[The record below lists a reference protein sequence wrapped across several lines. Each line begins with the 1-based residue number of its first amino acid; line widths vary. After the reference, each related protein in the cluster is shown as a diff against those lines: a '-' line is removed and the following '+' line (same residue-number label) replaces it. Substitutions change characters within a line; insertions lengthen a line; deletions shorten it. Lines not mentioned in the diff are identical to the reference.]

1 MKHEQIIMELEDV
14 ARQLGVTVRYEK
26 GDFEGGFCILKDNK
40 ILLINK
46 KLAPNR
52 KAAVL
57 AVAMQEIGLENVFLK
72 PALREYIEDEV
83 ARASRST
90 KQGQVSAR

>member
-1 MKHEQIIMELEDV
+1 MKHEEILSELEET
-14 ARQLGVTVRYEK
+14 ARQMGVTVRYEK
-26 GDFEGGFCILKDNK
+26 GDFEGGFCILKDTK
-40 ILLINK
+40 ILLVNR
-46 KLAPNR
+46 KLLPNR

-57 AVAMQEIGLENVFLK
+57 AVAMSEIGLENVFVK

-90 KQGQVSAR
+90 KIG

>member
-1 MKHEQIIMELEDV
+1 MKHENIITELEDV
-14 ARQLGVTVRYEK
+14 ARQLGVTIRYEK

-46 KLAPNR
+46 KLVPNR

-57 AVAMQEIGLENVFLK
+57 AVAMQEIGLENVFMK

-83 ARASRST
+83 ARASRAM